1 MYDKPVKLIRKAT
14 EAIIIFLFAIMVLV
28 VFLQV
33 VARYVFNSPPSWTE
47 ELARYC
53 QVWIVILTSSVCIR
67 KGTHLAVDYLSH
79 RMSAI
84 LKAFV
89 KLLINFLIA
98 VYAAVVTVF
107 GWKLM
112 IVGQYQVSPAIQIN
126 MSHVY
131 LIFPLGGS
139 LMFLEA
145 VLKLISLLR
154 KKEVLDSPLSPDQG
168 SLAA

>member
-1 MYDKPVKLIRKAT
+1 VKLIRKAT

-79 RMSAI
+79 RMSAA

-112 IVGQYQVSPAIQIN
+112 IVGQYQVSPDFSLRGISDVSRSCPKIN
-126 MSHVY
+126 
-131 LIFPLGGS
+131 IPF
-139 LMFLEA
+139 E
-145 VLKLISLLR
+145 
-154 KKEVLDSPLSPDQG
+154 KKRSARFS
-168 SLAA
+168 S

>member
-1 MYDKPVKLIRKAT
+1 MPVKLIRKAT
-14 EAIIIFLFAIMVLV
+14 EVIIIFLFALMVLV
-28 VFLQV
+28 VFFQV

-79 RMSAI
+79 RISPA
-84 LKAFV
+84 LKTFL
-89 KLLINFLIA
+89 KLFNNFLMAIYVA
-98 VYAAVVTVF
+98 LVTVF

-112 IVGQYQVSPAIQIN
+112 IVGQYQVSPAIQIK
-126 MSHVY
+126 MSYVY
-131 LIFPLGGS
+131 FIFPLGGS

-145 VLKLISLLR
+145 VLKLISIWR
-154 KKEVLDSPLSPDQG
+154 KKEGADSSLSPDQE
-168 SLAA
+168 SLPA